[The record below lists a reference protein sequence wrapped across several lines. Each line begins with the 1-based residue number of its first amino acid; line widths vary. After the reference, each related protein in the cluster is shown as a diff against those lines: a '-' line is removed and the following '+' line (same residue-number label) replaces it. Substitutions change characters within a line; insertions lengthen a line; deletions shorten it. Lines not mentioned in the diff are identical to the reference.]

1 VVKERE
7 FLHIL
12 RVHNTNLNGNATV
25 PFAFTAIKGVGRRYS
40 ILCVKKA
47 GVDITR
53 RAGEL
58 SREQV
63 DKIVHVMS
71 EPQKH
76 GVPGWFLNRQ
86 KDRVDGTTSH
96 LISNDIGARLRQDLE
111 RLKKIRHH
119 RGLRHYWGLRVRGQH
134 TCSTGRKKAKAPGG
148 KKW

>member
-1 VVKERE
+1 
-7 FLHIL
+7 
-12 RVHNTNLNGNATV
+12 
-25 PFAFTAIKGVGRRYS
+25 
-40 ILCVKKA
+40 
-47 GVDITR
+47 
-53 RAGEL
+53 
-58 SREQV
+58 
-63 DKIVHVMS
+63 MS

-76 GVPGWFLNRQ
+76 GVPDWFLNRQ

-148 KKW
+148 TKERAENELRFFFSTFFFRRQEVNAENKREMNVEQKESKQVVFQRGKIFLFVAIFVFFIF